1 MEEGA
6 SLLGAGREGR
16 LVGWEQADPPVR
28 CADLPPC
35 VGGLFRRD
43 APCVG
48 GYSDLRTAL
57 CAAAICSGYPLRE
70 MEGACDG

>member
-1 MEEGA
+1 M
-6 SLLGAGREGR
+6 
-16 LVGWEQADPPVR
+16 GWEEADPPVR

-48 GYSDLRTAL
+48 AFRSGAPAQGGVSDRWTAL

-70 MEGACDG
+70 MEGVCDG